1 MKTPIA
7 IILILHALI
16 GTSQHMLDEAVHLS
30 HSGKFKNAEL
40 LFKKIETS
48 SFDYTYDAR
57 LVRAY
62 NYSWWGKHEKA
73 MELFADLIT
82 EKNNIAAIE
91 GLAYTYLFDGD
102 IKHAQTKFNEALKL
116 DPDRISLK
124 KGLLLAAINAGQYA
138 RAKRHAKE
146 LSREE
151 PLNPEYHSMIGQIA
165 HANHR
170 FSEAKRAFQTALQ
183 LDPKYQPAL
192 SYNHKTQ
199 KHFKKLVLGTWI
211 GISEIENNFKIGIRR
226 VDAFYQYN
234 KKNLL
239 YAFFDN
245 ALTFENF
252 EFLVGDRNAPL
263 IGLGNVRTWND
274 YLLTSLSYAQRFQSI
289 SENDHII
296 QLEQQVQLFP
306 DLGLQLGYS
315 YHDLSNEMNIHV
327 YQIGLEDK
335 LTEYLSIQV
344 HYFHSQH
351 ADPGTKINRWMITPK
366 LNFQSSLTINS
377 SIYYTRSSSGENSD
391 EEQTGIVSQIEFP
404 ISHQLTGKVLIQVQR
419 EPMHTSRNLALGLNY
434 SL

>member
-1 MKTPIA
+1 MKTLIT
-7 IILILHALI
+7 ILFIFHAYT
-16 GTSQHMLDEAVHLS
+16 GMSQHMLDQAVHLS
-30 HSGKFKNAEL
+30 HNGKFKNAEL

-48 SFDYTYDAR
+48 SLDYTYEAR
-57 LVRAY
+57 MVRAY

-91 GLAYTYLFDGD
+91 GLAYSYLFDGD
-102 IKHAQTKFNEALKL
+102 IKHAQIKFNEALRL

-124 KGLLLAAINAGQYA
+124 KGLLLAAIHAGQYT

-146 LSREE
+146 LSRKD
-151 PLNPEYHSMIGQIA
+151 PFNPEFHSMIGQIA
-165 HANHR
+165 HSNHQFKQAR
-170 FSEAKRAFQTALQ
+170 RAFQSALQ
-183 LDPKYQPAL
+183 LDPEYQPAV
-192 SYNHKTQ
+192 SYNLNVHE
-199 KHFKKLVLGTWI
+199 HSKKLVLGTWM
-211 GISEIENNFKIGIRR
+211 GISEIENNFKLGIRR

-239 YAFFDN
+239 YTYFDN

-263 IGLGNVRTWND
+263 IGLGNVHTWND
-274 YLLTSLSYAQRFQSI
+274 YFLTSLSYAQRFQSV
-289 SENDHII
+289 SDNDQII
-296 QLEQQVQLFP
+296 QLEQHVQLFP
-306 DLGLQLGYS
+306 DLGIQFGYS
-315 YHDLSNEMNIHV
+315 YHDLSNDMNIHV

-351 ADPGTKINRWMITPK
+351 AGPGTKINRWMITPK

-391 EEQTGIVSQIEFP
+391 EEQTGVVSQIEFR
-404 ISHQLTGKVLIQVQR
+404 ISQQLTGKVLIQVQR
-419 EPMHTSRNLALGLNY
+419 EPMHTSRNLALGFNY